1 MINARPVAA
10 AVATAVMA
18 SLLTLV
24 GLVAPATAAT
34 SYDTR
39 VVLTMSSTP
48 GTESSTFYPQAEV
61 FADAA
66 PASYYHADGRMQL
79 QRRDAGSLVWQTV
92 ATGSANNFDPKPEW
106 FLTNYT
112 GNATYRVYFE
122 GGVDGFGSGTTW
134 KPSYSN
140 EVSVQVYRHD
150 VGVPHNRG
158 ARAWIEG
165 TLTNWAHQRVLVQ
178 QKRCRA
184 CAWHVYARPRTDSAG
199 HYKLRVATSRK
210 GLHYRVTA
218 KATAQFLKTR
228 SPVLQA
234 RIL

>member
-1 MINARPVAA
+1 MNHARPWAA
-10 AVATAVMA
+10 ALAATLVAG
-18 SLLTLV
+18 LLTLA
-24 GLVAPATAAT
+24 GSVAPATAAA
-34 SYDTR
+34 SYATR
-39 VVLTMSSTP
+39 VVLTTSSV
-48 GTESSTFYPQAEV
+48 GTEGYSFYPEAEV

-66 PASYYHADGRMQL
+66 PAEYYRPSGGFQL
-79 QRRDAGSLVWQTV
+79 QRRDAGSSTWQTV
-92 ATGSANNFDPKPEW
+92 ATGSASNFAPKPEW

-122 GGVDGFGSGTTW
+122 GGEDGWGSGTTW

-140 EVSVQVYRHD
+140 EVSVQVYRRD
-150 VGVPHNRG
+150 VGMPHNRG

-165 TLTNWAHQRVLVQ
+165 KLTNWAHQRVLVQ
-178 QKRCRA
+178 QKRCRG
-184 CAWHVYARPRTDSAG
+184 CGWHVYARPRTDATG

-210 GLHYRVTA
+210 GLSYRVTV
-218 KATAQFLKTR
+218 KANIQFLKTR

>member
-1 MINARPVAA
+1 MINARPWAA
-10 AVATAVMA
+10 AVATTVVAG
-18 SLLTLV
+18 LLTLV
-24 GLVAPATAAT
+24 GSVAPATAAA
-34 SYDTR
+34 SYDTH
-39 VVLTMSSTP
+39 VVLTMVST
-48 GTESSTFYPQAEV
+48 GEETYSAYPQAQV
-61 FADAA
+61 YVDGA
-66 PASYYHADGRMQL
+66 PSGTTLPSGPMQL

-92 ATGSANNFDPKPEW
+92 ATGSSSHAFGAKPEW

-112 GNATYRVYFE
+112 GNATYRVYYA
-122 GGVDGFGSGTTW
+122 GGEDGWGSGTTW

-184 CAWHVYARPRTDSAG
+184 CAWHVYARPRTDAGG

-210 GLHYRVTA
+210 GLHYRVTV
-218 KATAQFLKTR
+218 KASTQFLKTR